1 MLLENKNDFNCTIY
15 TLSLFMATCFC
26 HVTLVVGFIT
36 TYGISAY
43 HWHDIAEILLKVELI
58 ISTEKPT
65 IQKQPIILPLII
77 VKFTCKDMDG
87 NEHLIRK
94 LLILVHLLILNLV
107 NFLPWWRFVSNPYL
121 FTLILSPSPA
131 H

>member
-1 MLLENKNDFNCTIY
+1 
-15 TLSLFMATCFC
+15 
-26 HVTLVVGFIT
+26 
-36 TYGISAY
+36 
-43 HWHDIAEILLKVELI
+43 
-58 ISTEKPT
+58 
-65 IQKQPIILPLII
+65 
-77 VKFTCKDMDG
+77 MDG